1 MCAACIAI
9 PGNFRAKQLSALGPG
24 SVLPAE
30 QRAPVVVWESACAL
44 GKWRMQ
50 AHQGSLGCQ
59 DASEVLTQ
67 LTVVT
72 G

>member
-30 QRAPVVVWESACAL
+30 QRAPVVVWASACAL
-44 GKWRMQ
+44 GNGACRRTKV
-50 AHQGSLGCQ
+50 SLGCQ
-59 DASEVLTQ
+59 KAFEVLIE
-67 LTVVT
+67 LTVT